1 MFMKRG
7 LIMNKNFFVANRQKL
22 GDVISQNSIAIF
34 FAGQAPYKSAD
45 ETYPFTPNRNFY
57 YLTGIDEEKII
68 MVIVN
73 INGKVSEMLF
83 IQENDPVMAKW
94 VGETISEDKAKEVS
108 GIEDI
113 KFLKDFESII
123 ANYFDRFSIDNLY
136 LDLERQEF
144 NIPQTSSQNF
154 AVDIMKRYPYLKVK
168 NIYHDIT
175 LFRTIK
181 REEEIELIKKAID
194 ITYDGIKEIWSNAK
208 PGMKEYEIEAY
219 FNYTLKKNG
228 VKDFAFPT
236 IAATGKNATIL
247 HYVDNNTKTED
258 GELMLLD
265 LGAQYKYYN
274 GDISR
279 TFPINGK
286 FSERQKEVYNIVLE
300 ANETVMKA
308 VKPGVTTG
316 ELQDI
321 TKRVLAQGCKRIGL
335 IKEDSELNKYYYHGV
350 AHPLGLDTHDVGPR
364 NVELKPGMIITDE
377 PGLYIEEEGLG
388 VRIEDD
394 ILVTEDGYV
403 NLSAHI
409 IKSIED
415 IEMFMSKNNN

>member
-1 MFMKRG
+1 
-7 LIMNKNFFVANRQKL
+7 MNKNFFTINRQKL
-22 GDVISQNSIAIF
+22 GEVIPSNSMAIF

-68 MVIVN
+68 MMMVN
-73 INGKVSEMLF
+73 INGKISEILF
-83 IQENDPVMAKW
+83 IQESDPVMAKW
-94 VGETISEDKAKEVS
+94 VGKTISEDEAKEVS

-113 KFLKDFESII
+113 RFLKDFETTVAS
-123 ANYFDRFSIDNLY
+123 YFDRFNMQNMY

-144 NIPQTSSQNF
+144 NIMKTSSQDF
-154 AVDIMKRYPYLKVK
+154 AKDLVERYPYIRIK
-168 NIYHDIT
+168 NIYHDIA
-175 LFRTIK
+175 LLRTIK
-181 REEEIELIKKAID
+181 REEEIELIKEAID
-194 ITYDGIKEIWSNAK
+194 ITYDGIKEMWSNVK
-208 PGMKEYEIEAY
+208 PGMKEYEVEAY
-219 FNYTLKKNG
+219 FNYVLKKNG

-247 HYVDNNTKTED
+247 HYVDNDTTTED
-258 GELMLLD
+258 GDLMLLD

-286 FSERQKEVYNIVLE
+286 FTERQKEVYNIVLE

-308 VKPGVTTG
+308 VKPGVTTS

-321 TKRVLAQGCKRIGL
+321 TKRVLANGCKKIGL
-335 IKEDSELNKYYYHGV
+335 IKDDSELDKYYFHSV

-364 NVELKPGMIITDE
+364 NIELKPGMIITDE
-377 PGLYIEEEGLG
+377 PGLYIEEEGIG

-394 ILVTEDGYV
+394 ILVTEDGYA

-409 IKSIED
+409 IKSVED
-415 IEMFMSKNNN
+415 IEEFMSKNNN

>member
-1 MFMKRG
+1 
-7 LIMNKNFFVANRQKL
+7 MNKIFFVTNRQKL
-22 GDVISQNSIAIF
+22 GDVLSQNSIAIF

-57 YLTGIDEEKII
+57 YLTGIDEEKVI
-68 MVIVN
+68 MVMIN
-73 INGKVSEMLF
+73 INGKVLEMLF

-123 ANYFDRFSIDNLY
+123 ASYFDRFSIDNVY

-154 AVDIMKRYPYLKVK
+154 AVDIMKRYPYVRVK
-168 NIYHDIT
+168 NLYHDIA
-175 LFRTIK
+175 LLRTIK

-219 FNYTLKKNG
+219 FNYILKKNG

-308 VKPGVTTG
+308 VKPGITTG

-364 NVELKPGMIITDE
+364 NIELKPGMIITDE
-377 PGLYIEEEGLG
+377 PGLYIEEEGIG

-415 IEMFMSKNNN
+415 IEMFMSKNND